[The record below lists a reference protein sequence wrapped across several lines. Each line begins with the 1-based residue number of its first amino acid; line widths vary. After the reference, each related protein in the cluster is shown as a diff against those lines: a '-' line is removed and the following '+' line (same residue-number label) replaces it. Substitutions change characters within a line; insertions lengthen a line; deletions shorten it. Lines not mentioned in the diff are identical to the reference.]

1 MFDQVAFDCLHH
13 RYGLQ
18 DSTPRAIFDAIQQ
31 LGTQHKK
38 GIWEFIGKRLGV
50 SSAQVHNYFHN
61 TWIKQFYSDTKI
73 TRPVINQMIT
83 DMLRNGT
90 PVDTKY
96 IVNQVIVMFPQH
108 NFNIRQLQQI
118 VNIQK
123 LRLSKRAFRTQ
134 DSMSADSA
142 SQDQSASVSFTQS
155 ERPQPAAPEAEPIQ
169 SFDTH
174 TDISMLC
181 FDVDW

>member
-1 MFDQVAFDCLHH
+1 MFDQAAFECLHH

-18 DSTPRAIFDAIQQ
+18 SSTPRDIFDAIQQ

-61 TWIKQFYSDTKI
+61 TWIKQFYSDTKV

-83 DMLRNGT
+83 DMLRNGQ

-96 IVNQVIVMFPQH
+96 IVDQVVAIFPQY

-123 LRLSKRAFRTQ
+123 LRLAKRAFRTQ
-134 DSMSADSA
+134 DSMSADST
-142 SQDQSASVSFTQS
+142 SQDQPASVSFTQS
-155 ERPQPAAPEAEPIQ
+155 EK
-169 SFDTH
+169 S
-174 TDISMLC
+174 
-181 FDVDW
+181 